1 MTRHDS
7 SSTTPMKIL
16 AIPRKPPDSA
26 SARERMLMAAKHLF
40 AKDGYDFTSTV
51 AVARAAGTS
60 ESQLMKH
67 FGSKEGLLEAIF
79 NAGWEEMSYT
89 FQAIHQLHSPTE
101 KLEVIL
107 ELILAALDRDP
118 ELKELMLLE
127 GRRIRKGGHLVLLT
141 KGYLRFI
148 GVLDAILLEMRAAGE
163 LRQDVEMDA
172 VRSALNSV
180 FEGML
185 RDQVLA
191 SRMGYPARYDRAEL
205 TRVIKIVLGAF
216 LTGNER

>member
-1 MTRHDS
+1 MTNA
-7 SSTTPMKIL
+7 STARDLSPSISARDRIL
-16 AIPRKPPDSA
+16 A
-26 SARERMLMAAKHLF
+26 AAKHLF
-40 AKDGYDFTSTV
+40 AKDGFDNTSTM

-67 FGSKEGLLEAIF
+67 FGSKEGLLEQIF
-79 NAGWEEMSYT
+79 NAGWDEMSYL
-89 FQAIHQLHSPTE
+89 FRAIHQLHSPTE

-107 ELILAALDRDP
+107 ELILTALDRDP

-127 GRRIRKGGHLVLLT
+127 GRRIRKEGHIVLLT

-148 GVLDAILLEMRAAGE
+148 GVLDAILLEMRARDE
-163 LRQDVEMDA
+163 LRPDVELDA
-172 VRSALNSV
+172 VRSALNSI

-191 SRMGYPARYDRAEL
+191 SRMGYPARYDRSEL
-205 TRVIKIVLGAF
+205 IRIFHIVLGAF
-216 LTGNER
+216 LKKPTAN

>member
-1 MTRHDS
+1 MNPSETGHEVLHGGSARDR
-7 SSTTPMKIL
+7 IL
-16 AIPRKPPDSA
+16 ASA
-26 SARERMLMAAKHLF
+26 KRLF
-40 AKDGYDFTSTV
+40 AQDGYDNTSTV

-79 NAGWEEMSYT
+79 NAGWDEMSYT
-89 FQAIHQLHSPTE
+89 FSAIHQLQSPTE

-107 ELILAALDRDP
+107 ELILAALDRDE
-118 ELKELMLLE
+118 ELKALMLLE
-127 GRRIRKGGHLVLLT
+127 GRRIRKEGHVVLLT

-163 LRQDVEMDA
+163 LREDISIDA
-172 VRSALNSV
+172 IRSALNSI

-191 SRMGYPARYDRAEL
+191 SRMGYPARFDRGEL
-205 TRVIKIVLGAF
+205 TRIFKVVLEAF
-216 LTGNER
+216 TIQKER